1 LARGRTVLW
10 AVLLGLVIGGQA
22 HADMLVVFQNGR
34 TLRVESVRDE
44 GQWLFLTLGKKSEM
58 GVLARLISSVDEIE
72 GEAPAQLPN
81 VVSPAGGS
89 GGASVNRGGTVGS
102 RVAGSQRPP
111 RAPRQSPMEQ
121 VGNDDAE
128 QQGEADLA
136 RNDALARAAARAGR
150 SSKIGL
156 APGTAPSQ
164 EENGEAANTDL
175 SNTNTPDGWR
185 SLLDDS
191 RGGRSGRQRD
201 DEPRQD
207 DEDPE
212 R

>member
-10 AVLLGLVIGGQA
+10 AVLLGLVLGGQA

-128 QQGEADLA
+128 QRAEADLA
-136 RNDALARAAARAGR
+136 RNDALTRAAARAGR

-156 APGTAPSQ
+156 VPGTAPSQ
-164 EENGEAANTDL
+164 EENGDAANADL

>member
-1 LARGRTVLW
+1 MARGRTVLW
-10 AVLLGLVIGGQA
+10 ALVLGLAIGGQVQ
-22 HADMLVVFQNGR
+22 ADKLVVFHNGR
-34 TLRVESVRDE
+34 TLRVENVRDE

-89 GGASVNRGGTVGS
+89 AGASVNRGGSVGN
-102 RVAGSQRPP
+102 RMAGSQRQ
-111 RAPRQSPMEQ
+111 RTGQQAPTEQ

-128 QQGEADLA
+128 QMAEADLA
-136 RNDALARAAARAGR
+136 RNDALARAAARSSRSGR
-150 SSKIGL
+150 IGVVPP
-156 APGTAPSQ
+156 ATPAQ
-164 EENGEAANTDL
+164 QENGDPPSVDL
-175 SNTNTPDGWR
+175 TNTNTPDGWR

-191 RGGRSGRQRD
+191 RGGRSGRQRE